1 MFNKDYV
8 LTQLREGRDYEEI
21 MKEISDVLNE
31 ASKEF
36 DAEQQKSSERQNK
49 IDDMQ
54 DILDLVHD
62 YCINYYGTSN
72 KKIDQIHNVFD
83 SEDAEKC
90 VDFIDSCLE
99 ISNSL
104 TDLSGLLNLGNSK
117 TKDNIE
123 VTIDTTDF
131 DKTFSNFLK
140 FLK

>member
-1 MFNKDYV
+1 
-8 LTQLREGRDYEEI
+8 
-21 MKEISDVLNE
+21 
-31 ASKEF
+31 
-36 DAEQQKSSERQNK
+36 
-49 IDDMQ
+49 MQ